1 MHFGHPKTITTFKN
15 RNFLKIWVFQGF
27 PYTRL
32 GSDLA
37 ILSPFWG
44 KKFQNPCK
52 KCPSHGENFLKI
64 FLFFKNVP
72 NSPRIHFG
80 HPKIITNHQKPLVS
94 DFSHINF
101 ELAAHQPPLHSQGR
115 RGESLYT
122 LLGKFSIAKKL
133 WHFESRIVVRSSLIY
148 DDFTHTLR

>member
-1 MHFGHPKTITTFKN
+1 MKNARKKLEIFKNILNFTRMHFGHPRTITTFKN

-27 PYTRL
+27 PYNRL
-32 GSDLA
+32 GPDLA

-52 KCPSHGENFLKI
+52 KCPSHGQKNLKI

-80 HPKIITNHQKPLVS
+80 HFKTITNYQKPLVS
-94 DFSHINF
+94 EFSSLFQSKWYTWLHF
-101 ELAAHQPPLHSQGR
+101 VDHSQ
-115 RGESLYT
+115 
-122 LLGKFSIAKKL
+122 
-133 WHFESRIVVRSSLIY
+133 
-148 DDFTHTLR
+148 

>member
-1 MHFGHPKTITTFKN
+1 MHFGHPRTITTFKN

-44 KKFQNPCK
+44 NKFQNPCK
-52 KCPSHGENFLKI
+52 KCPSHGEKFLKI

-80 HPKIITNHQKPLVS
+80 HPKTTTNHQKPLVTEIS
-94 DFSHINF
+94 LVKSEKRGNG
-101 ELAAHQPPLHSQGR
+101 EPCGCQGR
-115 RGESLYT
+115 GGESY
-122 LLGKFSIAKKL
+122 IERKL
-133 WHFESRIVVRSSLIY
+133 RS
-148 DDFTHTLR
+148 